1 MSFKNYLVQ
10 LKLHSHTIAQ
20 HERYTLKYLQWLQT
34 ENMTATETR
43 YQDVMAFIQHLQQQ
57 KQTINY
63 QNKVLVSLRHYY
75 NYLQKKEGHHSNPAT
90 GMKIQ
95 GMSRKIPYDL
105 LDAEELQQ
113 LYDSYQTTDDR
124 TRRNKIILGL
134 LVYQA
139 ITAEEL
145 KQLEASHLKL
155 REGKIYISGSDNRNS
170 RILLLQPHQI
180 IELHEYVTTIRINI
194 LQGNIIGNYG
204 RKPNKKTNNTE
215 QLFISMNGSLQIKNS
230 LLHLVKALK
239 KINPKLRNAKHI
251 RMSTIANWLK
261 TNDIRKVQY
270 MAGHKYVSSTER
282 YQAVNLEDLQQL
294 IQQHHPLK

>member
-1 MSFKNYLVQ
+1 MKFTNYLVQ
-10 LKLHSHTIAQ
+10 LKLHSNTVAQ
-20 HERYTLKYLQWLQT
+20 HERNTIKYLQWLQT
-34 ENMTATETR
+34 ENMVATEAR
-43 YQDVMAFIQHLQQQ
+43 YNDILIFLQHLQQQ

-63 QNKVLVSLRHYY
+63 QNRMLISLRHYY
-75 NYLQKKEGHHSNPAT
+75 NFLQKKENHHSNPVT

-95 GMSRKIPYDL
+95 GMSRKIPHEL

-113 LYDSYQTTDDR
+113 LYESYQTTDDR
-124 TRRNKIILGL
+124 TNRNKVILGL
-134 LVYQA
+134 LIYQA
-139 ITAEEL
+139 ITTEEL

-155 REGKIYISGSDNRNS
+155 RDGKIYIPGSENRNS
-170 RILLLQPHQI
+170 RTLLLQPHQI
-180 IELHEYVTTIRINI
+180 IELHEYITNIRINI
-194 LQGNIIGNYG
+194 LQGDVIGNYG
-204 RKPNKKTNNTE
+204 RKPDEKLKPTE
-215 QLFISMNGSLQIKNS
+215 QLFISMNGSPNIKNS
-230 LLHLVKALK
+230 LLHLTKALQ

-251 RMSTIANWLK
+251 RMSVIANWLK

>member
-1 MSFKNYLVQ
+1 MKFKNYLVQ
-10 LKLHSHTIAQ
+10 LKLHSNTIAQ
-20 HERYTLKYLQWLQT
+20 LERNTEKYLQWLQT
-34 ENMTATETR
+34 ENMIATEAR
-43 YQDVMAFIQHLQQQ
+43 YNDILFFIQHLQQQ

-63 QNKVLVSLRHYY
+63 QNRMLVSLRHYY
-75 NYLQKKEGHHSNPAT
+75 NYLQKKENHHSNPAT

-95 GMSRKIPYDL
+95 GMSRKIPHEL
-105 LDAEELQQ
+105 FDAEELQQ
-113 LYDSYQTTDDR
+113 LYENYKTTDDR
-124 TRRNKIILGL
+124 TSRNKMILGL
-134 LVYQA
+134 LIYQA
-139 ITAEEL
+139 ITSEEL

-155 REGKIYISGSDNRNS
+155 REGKIYIPGSENRNS
-170 RILLLQPHQI
+170 RVLQLQPHQI
-180 IELHEYVTTIRINI
+180 IELHEYITTIRQNI

-204 RKPNKKTNNTE
+204 RKPSEKIKSTE
-215 QLFISMNGSLQIKNS
+215 QLFISMNGSPNIKNS
-230 LLHLVKALK
+230 LLHLTKALQ

-282 YQAVNLEDLQQL
+282 YQAANLEDLQQL

>member
-10 LKLHSHTIAQ
+10 LKLHSDTVAQ
-20 HERYTLKYLQWLQT
+20 HERNTGKYLQWLQT
-34 ENMTATETR
+34 ENMAATETR

-57 KQTINY
+57 KQTVNY
-63 QNKVLVSLRHYY
+63 QNRMLISLRHYY
-75 NYLQKKEGHHSNPAT
+75 NYLQKKENHHSNPVT

-113 LYDSYQTTDDR
+113 LYENYKTTDDR

-134 LVYQA
+134 LIYQA

-155 REGKIYISGSDNRNS
+155 RDGKIYIPGSDNRNS
-170 RILLLQPHQI
+170 RILNLQPHQI
-180 IELHEYVTTIRINI
+180 IELHEYITTIRINI
-194 LQGNIIGNYG
+194 LQGNITGSFG
-204 RKPNKKTNNTE
+204 RKPNEKLKSTE
-215 QLFISMNGSLQIKNS
+215 QLFISMNGSPNIKNS
-230 LLHLVKALK
+230 LLFITKALR

-282 YQAVNLEDLQQL
+282 YQAANLEDLQQL